1 MVAVDNFLVL
11 CYIETKLLIWEN
23 VMTKKRLLSF
33 FLILT
38 LWLGLTACN
47 ATGTMDFDVTV
58 DSTTTTTAVSTTVT
72 DAPTDGTTD
81 TTAIPSGDGTTTTV
95 VTPSSS
101 NTTATTTTTTTTTI
115 TTTQK
120 PTTTATTVSAADKQ
134 LVDRAFQL
142 AQGEKIEG
150 VTLTGVVTSSQGYS
164 AGYGNA
170 TFDLQVQ
177 GTSGAKT
184 IYCYRVKPADPSHT
198 DVAVGDRLSLTGTI
212 QNYKGTIEFYPADY
226 THLGGGA
233 VVTTTTRPT
242 GSGTATIDEN
252 GIYDSKEEVGLYI
265 HLYGKLPKNY
275 VTKSQYNKD
284 KYLCVGGDR
293 FYNKEGR
300 LPSGE
305 IYYECDIDTY
315 GSTSRGAKR
324 LVWTKSGIVY
334 YTGDHYETF
343 TQLYGERE

>member
-1 MVAVDNFLVL
+1 M
-11 CYIETKLLIWEN
+11 KL
-23 VMTKKRLLSF
+23 KRLLSL

-47 ATGTMDFDVTV
+47 ASGTIDFDVTV
-58 DSTTTTTAVSTTVT
+58 DTTTTSAVSTIVT
-72 DAPTDGTTD
+72 DAPTDST
-81 TTAIPSGDGTTTTV
+81 GDGTTAGVTHGTTAAVTAPDGTAATVTTTV
-95 VTPSSS
+95 SV
-101 NTTATTTTTTTTTI
+101 TTATTVTP

-120 PTTTATTVSAADKQ
+120 PTTAATASSADKQ

-142 AQGEKIEG
+142 AQNEKIEG
-150 VTLTGVVTSSQGYS
+150 VTLTGIVTSSQGYS
-164 AGYGNA
+164 AGYKNA
-170 TFDLQVQ
+170 TFDLQVE

-184 IYCYRVKPADPSHT
+184 IYCYRVKPADASRT
-198 DVAVGDRLSLTGTI
+198 EVAVGDILTLTGTI
-212 QNYKGTIEFYPADY
+212 QNYKGTIEFYPAEY
-226 THLGGGA
+226 RHVGGA
-233 VVTTTTRPT
+233 VVTTKPTTRPT
-242 GSGTATIDEN
+242 NSGTATIDEN

-275 VTKSQYNKD
+275 VTKSQYNKSD
-284 KYLCVGGDR
+284 RYQCVGGDR

-315 GSTSRGAKR
+315 GITSRGAKR

-343 TQLYGERE
+343 IQLYGER

>member
-1 MVAVDNFLVL
+1 MKA
-11 CYIETKLLIWEN
+11 
-23 VMTKKRLLSF
+23 KRLLSL

-47 ATGTMDFDVTV
+47 ASGTIDFDVTV
-58 DSTTTTTAVSTTVT
+58 STVGDSTTTTTVT
-72 DAPTDGTTD
+72 AAP
-81 TTAIPSGDGTTTTV
+81 GDGTTEGATTTV
-95 VTPSSS
+95 TTGDGITTTVSTA
-101 NTTATTTTTTTTTI
+101 TATTVKPVVTTTAAKPT

-120 PTTTATTVSAADKQ
+120 PTTTTAATAVSADKL

-142 AQGEKIEG
+142 ATGAKIED
-150 VTLTGVVTSSQGYS
+150 VTLTGIVTSSQGYS
-164 AGYGNA
+164 AAYKNA
-170 TFDLQVQ
+170 TFDLQVE

-184 IYCYRVKPADPSHT
+184 IYCYRVRPADAGRTEVS
-198 DVAVGDRLSLTGTI
+198 VGDILTLTGTI

-226 THLGGGA
+226 LHVGGA
-233 VVTTTTRPT
+233 AVTTKPTTQPT
-242 GSGTATIDEN
+242 GSGSATIDEN

-265 HLYGKLPKNY
+265 HIYGKLPKNY
-275 VTKSQYNKD
+275 VTKSQYNKND
-284 KYLCVGGDR
+284 RYQCVGGDR

-315 GSTSRGAKR
+315 GITSRGAKR

-343 TQLYGERE
+343 IQLYGER

>member
-1 MVAVDNFLVL
+1 M
-11 CYIETKLLIWEN
+11 KL
-23 VMTKKRLLSF
+23 KRLLSL

-47 ATGTMDFDVTV
+47 ASGTIDFDVTV
-58 DSTTTTTAVSTTVT
+58 DTTTTTSAVSTTVT

-81 TTAIPSGDGTTTTV
+81 GVTHGTTAAVTAPDGTTTTV
-95 VTPSSS
+95 SV
-101 NTTATTTTTTTTTI
+101 
-115 TTTQK
+115 
-120 PTTTATTVSAADKQ
+120 TTATTVRPAVTTAAKPTTTKKPTTATTASSADKL

-142 AQGEKIEG
+142 AQNEKIEG
-150 VTLTGVVTSSQGYS
+150 VSLTGIVTSSQGYS
-164 AGYGNA
+164 AGYKNA
-170 TFDLQVQ
+170 TFDLQVE
-177 GTSGAKT
+177 GTSGEKT
-184 IYCYRVKPADPSHT
+184 IYCYRVKPADAGRTEVS
-198 DVAVGDRLSLTGTI
+198 VGDIVTLTGTI

-226 THLGGGA
+226 LHVGG
-233 VVTTTTRPT
+233 VEVTTKPTTRPT
-242 GSGTATIDEN
+242 NSGTATIDEN

-275 VTKSQYNKD
+275 YPKSQFNKND
-284 KYLCVGGDR
+284 RYQCCGGDR

-315 GSTSRGAKR
+315 GITSRGAKR

-343 TQLYGERE
+343 IQLYGER

>member
-1 MVAVDNFLVL
+1 M
-11 CYIETKLLIWEN
+11 K
-23 VMTKKRLLSF
+23 MKRLLSL
-33 FLILT
+33 FLVLV
-38 LWLGLTACN
+38 LSLFAAGCGA
-47 ATGTMDFDVTV
+47 DVDVHIDGNSTV
-58 DSTTTTTAVSTTVT
+58 V
-72 DAPTDGTTD
+72 
-81 TTAIPSGDGTTTTV
+81 TTTTV
-95 VTPSSS
+95 STTTEAD
-101 NTTATTTTTTTTTI
+101 TTADSGTNASTTGDATAA
-115 TTTQK
+115 
-120 PTTTATTVSAADKQ
+120 PTTTVPSATQIRPSTSIVTLAPTTETTKAPTTETTTAPTASSADKQ
-134 LVDRAFQL
+134 LVDRAFAL
-142 AQGEKIEG
+142 AQGAKIEN
-150 VTLTGVVTSSQGYS
+150 VTLTGVVTSSQGFS
-164 AGYGNA
+164 AGYNNA

-184 IYCYRVKPADPSHT
+184 IYCYRVKPADASRP
-198 DVAVGDRLSLTGTI
+198 DVAVGDRLSLSGTI
-212 QNYKGTIEFYPADY
+212 QNYKGTIEFYPAEY

-233 VVTTTTRPT
+233 VVTTTTTRPT

-275 VTKSQYNKD
+275 VTKSNYNKND
-284 KYLCVGGDR
+284 RYQCVGGDR

-315 GSTSRGAKR
+315 GITSRGAKR

-343 TQLYGERE
+343 TKLYGER

>member
-1 MVAVDNFLVL
+1 M
-11 CYIETKLLIWEN
+11 KL
-23 VMTKKRLLSF
+23 KRLLSL

-47 ATGTMDFDVTV
+47 ASGTIDFDVTV
-58 DSTTTTTAVSTTVT
+58 DTTTTTTSASTIVT
-72 DAPTDGTTD
+72 DTPTDGTTEGV
-81 TTAIPSGDGTTTTV
+81 ADGTTTDGGIATTV
-95 VTPSSS
+95 TSADGTTVKVTTTVSV
-101 NTTATTTTTTTTTI
+101 TTATTIRPAVTTAAKP

-120 PTTTATTVSAADKQ
+120 PTTATTASSADKQ
-134 LVDRAFQL
+134 LVDRAFRL
-142 AQGEKIEG
+142 AQNEKIEG
-150 VTLTGVVTSSQGYS
+150 VTLTGIVTSSQGYS
-164 AGYGNA
+164 ASYNNA
-170 TFDLQVQ
+170 TFDLQVE
-177 GTSGAKT
+177 GTGGEKT
-184 IYCYRVKPADPSHT
+184 IYCYRVKPADAGRTEVS
-198 DVAVGDRLSLTGTI
+198 VGDILTLTGTI

-226 THLGGGA
+226 LHVGG
-233 VVTTTTRPT
+233 VVITTTTTTRPT
-242 GSGTATIDEN
+242 NSGSATIDED

-275 VTKSQYNKD
+275 VTKSQYNKSD
-284 KYLCVGGDR
+284 RYQCVGGDR

-315 GSTSRGAKR
+315 GITSRGAKR

-343 TQLYGERE
+343 IQLYGER

>member
-1 MVAVDNFLVL
+1 M
-11 CYIETKLLIWEN
+11 KL
-23 VMTKKRLLSF
+23 KRLLSL

-47 ATGTMDFDVTV
+47 ASGTIDFDVTV
-58 DSTTTTTAVSTTVT
+58 DTTTTTSAVSTTVT
-72 DAPTDGTTD
+72 DAPTDGTTEGV
-81 TTAIPSGDGTTTTV
+81 ADGTTTTV
-95 VTPSSS
+95 TAPDGTTTTVSVTTTVSA
-101 NTTATTTTTTTTTI
+101 TTAATVKPTTTTTTK
-115 TTTQK
+115 K
-120 PTTTATTVSAADKQ
+120 PTTATTASSADKL

-142 AQGEKIEG
+142 AQNEKIEG
-150 VTLTGVVTSSQGYS
+150 VTLTGIVTSSQGYS
-164 AGYGNA
+164 AGYNNA
-170 TFDLQVQ
+170 TFDLQVE
-177 GTSGAKT
+177 GTGGEKT
-184 IYCYRVKPADPSHT
+184 IYCYRVKPADAGRTEVS
-198 DVAVGDRLSLTGTI
+198 VGDIVTLTGTI

-226 THLGGGA
+226 LHVGG
-233 VVTTTTRPT
+233 VVITTTTTTRPT
-242 GSGTATIDEN
+242 NSGSATIDED

-275 VTKSQYNKD
+275 VTKSQYNKSD
-284 KYLCVGGDR
+284 RYQCVGGDR

-315 GSTSRGAKR
+315 GITSRGAKR

-343 TQLYGERE
+343 IQLYGER

>member
-1 MVAVDNFLVL
+1 MKA
-11 CYIETKLLIWEN
+11 
-23 VMTKKRLLSF
+23 KRLLSL

-47 ATGTMDFDVTV
+47 ASGTVDFDVTV
-58 DSTTTTTAVSTTVT
+58 DTTTTTSAVSTTVT
-72 DAPTDGTTD
+72 DAPTDGTTEGV
-81 TTAIPSGDGTTTTV
+81 ADGTTTDGGIATTV
-95 VTPSSS
+95 TAPDGTTVKVTTTVSA
-101 NTTATTTTTTTTTI
+101 TTATTLKP

-120 PTTTATTVSAADKQ
+120 KPTTAATASSADKL

-142 AQGEKIEG
+142 AQNEKIEG
-150 VTLTGVVTSSQGYS
+150 VTLTGIVTSSQGYS
-164 AGYGNA
+164 ASYNNA
-170 TFDLQVQ
+170 TFDLQVE
-177 GTSGAKT
+177 GTSGEKT
-184 IYCYRVKPADPSHT
+184 IYCYRVKPADAGRTEVS
-198 DVAVGDRLSLTGTI
+198 VGDIVTLTGTI

-226 THLGGGA
+226 RHVGG
-233 VVTTTTRPT
+233 VVITTKPTTRPT
-242 GSGTATIDEN
+242 NNGTATIDED

-275 VTKSQYNKD
+275 VTKSQYNKSD
-284 KYLCVGGDR
+284 RYQCVGGDR

-305 IYYECDIDTY
+305 VYYECDIDTY
-315 GSTSRGAKR
+315 GITSRGAKR

-343 TQLYGERE
+343 IQLYGER